1 MTDPAAPD
9 PDTDPAAPD
18 PAAPDPDRVPV
29 ASGEATRILLEL
41 VKVRAGYG
49 TATALFDVSLALS
62 AGTSLALLGPNGA
75 GKSTI
80 ARCISGLV
88 GIDGG
93 SIELDGTTISGQ
105 RAHRIRRLGV
115 SYVPEGRGIFP
126 GLTVA
131 ENLKMAVRWLDGRRT
146 RAEAV
151 ERACEL
157 FPVLGQRSR
166 QAAGNLSGG
175 EQQMLSV
182 AGGLAVSPRLLILDE
197 LSLGLAPIVVDGLF
211 EGLGT
216 AVKGGTTVLLIEQYI
231 HRALE
236 FCDECAILRKG
247 SIQWSGPS
255 SAAGDE
261 VLRRYLGDSMD
272 EQLVEAGE

>member
-1 MTDPAAPD
+1 MTDLIAPD
-9 PDTDPAAPD
+9 K
-18 PAAPDPDRVPV
+18 
-29 ASGEATRILLEL
+29 EAQILLEL
-41 VKVRAGYG
+41 VEVRASYG
-49 TATALFDVSLALS
+49 TATALFDVSLALPTG
-62 AGTSLALLGPNGA
+62 ASLALLGPNGA

-93 SIELDGTTISGQ
+93 SIELGGTTISGK
-105 RAHRIRRLGV
+105 RAHHIRRLGV

-146 RAEAV
+146 KAEAV

-197 LSLGLAPIVVDGLF
+197 LSLGLAPMVVDALF

-255 SAAGDE
+255 SEAGDE

-272 EQLVEAGE
+272 EQLVETGE